1 MIDAESTLLA
11 CTKLSFALIQSILHA
26 AKACFPDDI
35 QYIRDEIA
43 MNDLGTRVR
52 FLVAH
57 LCSISFLTIPS
68 KHVICL
74 HLTNR

>member
-52 FLVAH
+52 FFSSALAFYF
-57 LCSISFLTIPS
+57 FLDHP
-68 KHVICL
+68 
-74 HLTNR
+74 